1 MPESNFTLILT
12 RHAETRMSQRGVRRE
27 DIGLILLFGTQIAP
41 DAWLM
46 TRADADREIAALKR
60 TIKQMMH
67 GTTSR
72 SRQWFR
78 EISALKHRIQ
88 QFERL
93 QKKNLKVVVEGGTVV
108 TCYPSCT
115 ADQRRTLRRGQE
127 RAA

>member
-46 TRADADREIAALKR
+46 TRADADREIAALK
-60 TIKQMMH
+60 
-67 GTTSR
+67 
-72 SRQWFR
+72 
-78 EISALKHRIQ
+78 HRIQ

-115 ADQRRTLRRGQE
+115 ADQRRTLRRGRE